1 MTLTVTLETESG
13 TLTSRAATDGDQLR
27 RIAERR
33 FDLSIST
40 ATSFFEE
47 NAEAISSASLQ
58 MAVRFHKGGR
68 LFVFGDGADATDAA
82 HVAVEFV
89 HPVIVGK
96 RALPA
101 IALTNDV
108 ASTSAKRFASA
119 EAGPFS
125 AMLGILGRPTDIA
138 LAIGD
143 STGPRITGALEQAR
157 TLGMLTL
164 SIDTGAAPRTP
175 NAPADHRFLLPSGD
189 SLVAQEVGET
199 LYHILWELVHLFLEH
214 GCGDAA
220 YEVRAGVAS
229 PEVQA

>member
-1 MTLTVTLETESG
+1 MTLAVTLETGSG
-13 TLTSRAATDGDQLR
+13 TLSSRGVSDRDHLR
-27 RIAERR
+27 RIAECR

-40 ATSFFEE
+40 ATAFFEE
-47 NAEAISSASLQ
+47 NSEAISSASLQ
-58 MAVRFHKGGR
+58 MAGRFHKGGR

-108 ASTSAKRFASA
+108 ASISANRLAG
-119 EAGPFS
+119 EGRGPFA

-143 STGPRITGALEQAR
+143 GTRPRITGALEQAR
-157 TLGMLTL
+157 ALGMLTL
-164 SIDTGAAPRTP
+164 FIDSSTPGGAQH
-175 NAPADHRFLLPSGD
+175 APAEHRFLLPSGD

-214 GCGDAA
+214 GCGDDA
-220 YEVRAGVAS
+220 RADAPSGER
-229 PEVQA
+229 P